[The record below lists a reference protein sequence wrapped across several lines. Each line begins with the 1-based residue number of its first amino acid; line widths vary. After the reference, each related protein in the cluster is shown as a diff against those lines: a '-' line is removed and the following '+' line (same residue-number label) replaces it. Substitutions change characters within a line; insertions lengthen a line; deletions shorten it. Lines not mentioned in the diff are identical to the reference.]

1 MNKKSAPQKK
11 RRSRYHED
19 TDQPPPM
26 RVQDRDID
34 LIKYV
39 HQHRFLTTQHLVLL
53 LFGVACLASK
63 EKYHSCLKV
72 VQRRLNKLWHN
83 RYLARKRMP
92 VMIGQGSGQAVYM
105 LNTNGADLLSSQTSE
120 DPQEIIWTQKQ
131 NEAGE
136 HYIQHAL
143 MCSDHL
149 VVLQTACKHPNYGQI
164 EYLDHG
170 HGKSLHHSFTVEDAQ
185 GQDLKLHVR
194 PDWFFVLKD
203 HRFDNTPSIYCF
215 LEADR
220 STMDHKRM
228 ASKFMGYAFYRR
240 YQMHKR
246 LLNIPEFRVL
256 TITRS
261 DHRRQGLRN
270 LVYNLDLPN
279 LTDRDKRNL
288 FWFAT
293 EQSYRLNEPGRIFA
307 PIWQTG
313 VPDDLDRGPSEEDR
327 RWSLIKPKT

>member
-1 MNKKSAPQKK
+1 MNKIPATKSK
-11 RRSRYHED
+11 RRSRYQED
-19 TDQPPPM
+19 TDRPPSV
-26 RVQDRDID
+26 RIQGRDID
-34 LIKYV
+34 LVNYV
-39 HQHRFLTTQHLVLL
+39 YQHRFLTTQHLVLL
-53 LFGVACLASK
+53 LFGLDCFASE

-72 VQRRLNKLWHN
+72 VQRRLNKLWHH

-136 HYIQHAL
+136 NYIQHAL

-149 VVLQTACKHPNYGQI
+149 VALQTARKYPEYEQI

-170 HGKSLHHSFTVEDAQ
+170 HGKNLHHSFTVEDAQ
-185 GQDLKLHVR
+185 GEDLKLHVR
-194 PDWFFVLKD
+194 PDWFFVIRD
-203 HRFDNTPSIYCF
+203 HRFNNAPSIYCF

-228 ASKFMGYAFYRR
+228 ASKFMGYALYRQQQR
-240 YQMHKR
+240 HKE
-246 LLNIPEFRVL
+246 LLNIPDFRVL

-270 LVYNLDLPN
+270 LVHNLKVPN

-293 EQSYRLNEPGRIFA
+293 EQSYHLDEPERIFS

-313 VPDDLDRGPSEEDR
+313 SADDQSRGPSEEDR
-327 RWSLIKPKT
+327 SWSLIKPKT